1 MNFKYCLLLLS
12 MLLAGASARPT
23 SDPPCYSPPWCG
35 PPGPPDLSEPPCY
48 SPPWCGPPGP
58 PGTQNK

>member
-23 SDPPCYSPPWCG
+23 SDP
-35 PPGPPDLSEPPCY
+35 LSEPPCY